1 MDWNVPEEEE
11 AVLEEWAYHCF
22 KAHELGKLVSAKEVD
37 KRQSERMVKVG
48 LRCILDD
55 PSLHPSIKKVLI
67 MLEGTV
73 ECRYNS
79 QSFQIRLLLLVSCKM
94 CVRF

>member
-48 LRCILDD
+48 LWCCLDD
-55 PSLHPSIKKVLI
+55 PSLHPSIKKVLL
-67 MLEGTV
+67 MLERTV
-73 ECRYNS
+73 ECRYIS